1 MENKKIVVYLF
12 VFVGIVFS
20 FLVALRVY
28 EIETD
33 SIKKNFEKDIE
44 GQVAL
49 LNQEILLNIEVLRG
63 LKILFDSSEFVS
75 QEEFSVATSE
85 ILSLHKSIKAL
96 EWIPRVYKDER
107 EAFENERRKYFPN
120 YEITKKSES
129 GVMKIAEEKDLYF
142 PISYLEP
149 YIGNETALGFD
160 LSSNK
165 IRYDTLKKSMKKNL
179 VLASDSI
186 KLIQD
191 GSNASLVVMPYYS
204 EVSITQEQREK
215 NLKGFLLG
223 VFNINDIFA
232 NALKN
237 NSAKNFVL
245 ELMYLDK
252 SRYFYQVEKALT
264 DNYTYFMDFNTL
276 PGQNLIVKASPKQ
289 GYIESRRD
297 YTPIIV
303 FIIGVL
309 FSMTAGKYTMSIITY
324 SEEMERQVNLRTK
337 DLNEA
342 NKRLE
347 ELSKID
353 GLTKVYN
360 RRYFDETY
368 DKEFKIALR
377 NSQSLSLLMIDIDY
391 FKNYNDAY
399 GHIQGDKCLKEV
411 ASCLSSSF
419 HRPTDLIARYGGE
432 EFVALLPN
440 TNDVDYICKNLL
452 KRIKNLNIEHK
463 ESHVDNI
470 LSISIGAKVISKID
484 FSIDQQEFINDADK
498 ALYKAKEKGRNC
510 FVIN

>member
-1 MENKKIVVYLF
+1 MLEKKLVVYVF
-12 VFVGIVFS
+12 IFVGIIFS

-28 EIETD
+28 EIETKA
-33 SIKKNFEKDIE
+33 IEKNFEKEVE

-63 LKILFDSSEFVS
+63 LKILFDSSDFVS
-75 QEEFSVATSE
+75 QKEFNIATSE

-96 EWIPRVYKDER
+96 EWIPRIYKEERKAFER
-107 EAFENERRKYFPN
+107 ERKKYFPN
-120 YEITKKSES
+120 YEIVKKSS
-129 GVMKIAEEKDLYF
+129 IGVMEVVEEKDVYF

-165 IRYDTLKKSMKKNL
+165 IRYDTLKKSMEKNL

-204 EVSITQEQREK
+204 EVSITKVQREK

-223 VFNINDIFA
+223 VFNVNDIFA

-252 SRYFYQVEKALT
+252 SRYFYKVEKSLT
-264 DNYTYFMDFNTL
+264 DNYTYYLDFNTL
-276 PGQNLIVKASPKQ
+276 PGQKLIVKASPKQ

-324 SEEMERQVNLRTK
+324 SEEMEKQVNLRTK

-377 NSQSLSLLMIDIDY
+377 NSQSLALLMIDIDY
-391 FKNYNDAY
+391 FKNYNDVY
-399 GHIQGDKCLKEV
+399 GHIQGDKCLIEV
-411 ASCLSSSF
+411 ANCISNSF
-419 HRPTDLIARYGGE
+419 HRTSDLVARYGGE
-432 EFVALLPN
+432 EFVVVLPN
-440 TNDVDYICKNLL
+440 TNDVEYICKNLL
-452 KRIKNLNIEHK
+452 KAIKNLNIEHK
-463 ESHVDNI
+463 DSKVDNI
-470 LSISIGAKVISKID
+470 ISVSIGAKVISKVD
-484 FSIDQQEFINDADK
+484 FSITQNEFLEGADK
-498 ALYKAKEKGRNC
+498 ALYKAKESGRNSFIIC
-510 FVIN
+510 